1 MNNSLSTKQIRLS
14 SLFFCGGLGC
24 IVLSLLTNNLPLFAC
39 IICIPLLVILLVQ
52 SLRYP
57 VILFFTMLITNYY
70 LLGIGRYIK
79 IDGLS
84 FLLDSLLLSLVI
96 LIIIHSSLFKDISI
110 KTSINTLTIGTF
122 LWSIYCIAEIA
133 NPTGM
138 LQAWVLS
145 RTFITNSFV
154 VSLIASTLCTKYR
167 YVKVYTMILSILTL
181 TAVIKVLMQ
190 KYVGF
195 DYAETFW
202 LYNGGGA
209 LTHLI
214 GSGTR
219 YFSFFTDAGN
229 FGSNMGFAGI
239 FFTITAIFV
248 KKRFYQIYYA
258 VIAVGSFYAMF
269 LSGTRGAMIVPLAA
283 VSLFTIISKN
293 IKACISAGSL
303 LIMIYVFFAYTHI
316 GQNNPGIRRMRTAF
330 EPTKDASFI
339 VRKENQ
345 KRLAAYLKN
354 KPFGEG
360 LGLSG
365 GENKKMSIRF
375 TTSIPVDSW
384 YVKLWVETGIVGA
397 VLYLGVLFITIGR
410 GSWIIM
416 FKIHDPELKGR
427 LTGFLCGI
435 FGMLISAYGNAF
447 WGQYPT
453 AIIAFT
459 SLSLVLNGEYFDKEI
474 KNIEKQQL
482 KISE

>member
-1 MNNSLSTKQIRLS
+1 MNNRINTAQIKLS
-14 SLFFCGGLGC
+14 SLILFGGLGS
-24 IVLSLLTNNLPLFAC
+24 IVFSMLTNNLALFVA
-39 IICIPLLVILLVQ
+39 IVCIPLLFILFIQ
-52 SLRYP
+52 SIRYP
-57 VILFFTMLITNYY
+57 VILLFATLIINYY
-70 LLGIGRYIK
+70 LLGIGRYVET
-79 IDGLS
+79 DGLS
-84 FLLDSLLLSLVI
+84 FLVDCLLLSLVI
-96 LIIIHSSLFKDISI
+96 LIIVHSILFKDISF
-110 KTSINTLTIGTF
+110 KTSINVLTIGTF
-122 LWSIYCIAEIA
+122 IWSLYCIAEIA

-154 VSLIASTLCTKYR
+154 ISLIVSTLCVKYKD
-167 YVKVYTMILSILTL
+167 VKIFTILLSIFTL
-181 TAVIKVLMQ
+181 TAVIKVIMQ
-190 KYVGF
+190 KFIGF
-195 DYAETFW
+195 DYAETNW

-239 FFTITAIFV
+239 FFAITV
-248 KKRFYQIYYA
+248 LYEKKIIYKIYYSL
-258 VIAVGSFYAMF
+258 IAIGGFYAMF
-269 LSGTRGAMIVPLAA
+269 LSGTRGAIIVPLAA
-283 VSLFTIISKN
+283 ICLYTVISKN

-303 LIMIYVFFAYTHI
+303 LIIIYIFFAFTHI
-316 GQNNPGIRRMRTAF
+316 GQGNAAIRRMRTAF
-330 EPTKDASFI
+330 QPTKDASFI

-345 KRLAAYLKN
+345 KKLATYLKN

-375 TTSIPVDSW
+375 TTSVPVDSW
-384 YVKLWVETGIVGA
+384 YVKLWVETGIIGA

-410 GSWIIM
+410 GSWIVM

-427 LTGFLCGI
+427 LTAFLCGI
-435 FGMLISAYGNAF
+435 FGMLASAYGNAF

-459 SLSLVLNGEYFDKEI
+459 CLSLVLNGEYYDKEI
-474 KNIEKQQL
+474 KNIEKQ
-482 KISE
+482 

>member
-1 MNNSLSTKQIRLS
+1 MDNRINTAQIKLS
-14 SLFFCGGLGC
+14 SLILFGGLGS
-24 IVLSLLTNNLPLFAC
+24 IVFSMLTNNLALFVA
-39 IICIPLLVILLVQ
+39 IVCIPLLFILFIQ
-52 SLRYP
+52 SIRYP
-57 VILFFTMLITNYY
+57 VILLFVTLIINYY
-70 LLGIGRYIK
+70 FLGLGRYVK
-79 IDGLS
+79 TDGLS
-84 FLLDSLLLSLVI
+84 FLVDSLLLSLVI
-96 LIIIHSSLFKDISI
+96 LIIVHSILFKDISF
-110 KTSINTLTIGTF
+110 KTSINVLTIGTF
-122 LWSIYCIAEIA
+122 IWSLYCIAEIA

-154 VSLIASTLCTKYR
+154 ISLIVSTLCVKYKD
-167 YVKVYTMILSILTL
+167 VKIFTILLSIFTL
-181 TAVIKVLMQ
+181 TAVIKVIMQ
-190 KYVGF
+190 KFVGF
-195 DYAETFW
+195 DYAETNW

-239 FFTITAIFV
+239 FFAITALYE
-248 KKRFYQIYYA
+248 KKIVYKIYYSL
-258 VIAVGSFYAMF
+258 IAIGGFYAMF
-269 LSGTRGAMIVPLAA
+269 LSGTRGAIIVPLAA
-283 VSLFTIISKN
+283 ICLYTVISKN

-303 LIMIYVFFAYTHI
+303 LIIIYIFFAFTHI
-316 GQNNPGIRRMRTAF
+316 GQGNAAIRRMRTAF
-330 EPTKDASFI
+330 QPTKDASFI

-345 KRLAAYLKN
+345 KKLATYLKN

-384 YVKLWVETGIVGA
+384 YVKLWVETGIIGA

-410 GSWIIM
+410 GSWIVM

-427 LTGFLCGI
+427 LTAFLCGI
-435 FGMLISAYGNAF
+435 FGMLASAYGNAF

-459 SLSLVLNGEYFDKEI
+459 CLSLVLNGEYYDKEI
-474 KNIEKQQL
+474 KNIEKQ
-482 KISE
+482 

>member
-1 MNNSLSTKQIRLS
+1 MNNSINTKQINLTS
-14 SLFFCGGLGC
+14 IIFCGGLGC
-24 IVLSLLTNNLPLFAC
+24 IVFSLLKNNLPLFAGIVC
-39 IICIPLLVILLVQ
+39 FPLLLILLVQ
-52 SLRYP
+52 SIRYP
-57 VILFFTMLITNYY
+57 IVLLFTTLIINYY
-70 LLGIGRYIK
+70 ILGMGRYIK
-79 IDGLS
+79 IEGLS
-84 FLLDSLLLSLVI
+84 FLLDCLLLSLII
-96 LIIIHSSLFKDISI
+96 LIAIHSILFKDILC
-110 KTSINTLTIGTF
+110 KTSINILTIGTF
-122 LWSIYCIAEIA
+122 VWSLYCIAEIA

-138 LQAWVLS
+138 LKAWALS

-154 VSLIASTLCTKYR
+154 ISLIASTLFTKYR
-167 YVKVYTMILSILTL
+167 YVKIYTILLSILTL
-181 TAVIKVLMQ
+181 SAVIKVSMQ
-190 KYVGF
+190 KFVGF
-195 DYAETFW
+195 DYAETYW

-239 FFTITAIFV
+239 FFAITAVYV
-248 KKRFYQIYYA
+248 KNRFHQIYYSI
-258 VIAVGSFYAMF
+258 IAIGSFYAMF
-269 LSGTRGAMIVPLAA
+269 LSGTRGAIIVPLAA
-283 VSLFTIISKN
+283 ISLFTVISKN
-293 IKACISAGSL
+293 IKACISAGIL
-303 LIMIYVFFAYTHI
+303 LIIIYVFFAFTQI
-316 GQNNPGIRRMRTAF
+316 GQNNAAIRRMRTAF
-330 EPTKDASFI
+330 QPTKDASFI

-345 KRLAAYLKN
+345 KKLAAYLKN

-365 GENKKMSIRF
+365 GENRKMSVRF

-384 YVKLWVETGIVGA
+384 YVKLWVETGIIGA

-410 GSWIIM
+410 GSWIVM

-435 FGMLISAYGNAF
+435 FGMLVSAYGNAF

-459 SLSLVLNGEYFDKEI
+459 SLSLVLNGEYYDKEI
-474 KNIEKQQL
+474 KNIKKQ
-482 KISE
+482 